1 MKQSTNRH
9 ALNKIWD
16 RMYPQLV
23 GKDYRDDERNRQVS
37 VSVMHKTLFDLM
49 NCEIWNEYL
58 MSTNVRDDDFLF
70 NEKKSPNW
78 RSMSH
83 NTQKG
88 FSWIPSRTFRTTKKC
103 YHFSHSITV
112 RCPRGLR
119 PTQNSRTSH
128 SKIYSQR
135 FKILMKFDFS
145 LHQATSMATNHQ

>member
-70 NEKKSPNW
+70 NEKKAQ
-78 RSMSH
+78 
-83 NTQKG
+83 TDEAC
-88 FSWIPSRTFRTTKKC
+88 RTTLKRDFLESRRG
-103 YHFSHSITV
+103 HFVRRKNVIISATQLLWDALEAFDQLRTLEHLTRKFIHSA
-112 RCPRGLR
+112 L
-119 PTQNSRTSH
+119 
-128 SKIYSQR
+128 KY
-135 FKILMKFDFS
+135 
-145 LHQATSMATNHQ
+145 